1 VRKYWINTMADIF
14 PIKKIMVFW
23 IGQAGMVYLID
34 AYRPLPARIM
44 VLEKKACI
52 HL

>member
-1 VRKYWINTMADIF
+1 MVDIF
-14 PIKKIMVFW
+14 LIKKIMVFW
-23 IGQAGMVYLID
+23 IGQAGTVYLID
-34 AYRPLPARIM
+34 ADGPLPARIM